1 MRREEKEQIIESL
14 KEKIQQYGHFY
25 VTDTSGLN
33 AADTYALRKE
43 CFKRNIKMVVVK
55 NTLMQ
60 KALESVQGD
69 FSELFTTLKGSTS
82 VLFCEVGNV
91 PGRMIQ
97 EFHKKNPKNPKP
109 LFKGAYVAESI
120 YVGANQLDALANL
133 KSREELIGEIVA
145 LLQSPMQRVIGSLQS
160 GGHTI
165 AGVVKTLQERN

>member
-1 MRREEKEQIIESL
+1 MRREEKHQIIESL
-14 KEKIQQYGHFY
+14 KEEIQKYGHFY
-25 VTDTSGLN
+25 VADTSGLN
-33 AADTYALRKE
+33 AADTFALRKE

-55 NTLMQ
+55 NTFMQ
-60 KALESVQGD
+60 KALESTQGD
-69 FSELFTTLKGSTS
+69 FTELFGTLKGSTS
-82 VLFCEVGNV
+82 ILFCEVGNV

-97 EFHKKNPKNPKP
+97 EFRKKNPKNPKP
-109 LFKGAYVAESI
+109 VFKGAFVADSI
-120 YVGANQLDALANL
+120 YVGENQLNALANL